1 MNYQLYLFIFQLIY
15 INTHI
20 NSYINTYKYVYVLII
35 YKELIIIP

>member
-15 INTHI
+15 INAHI